1 MKPLIGL
8 AVAAA
13 FALAA
18 CGGSGTT
25 AVAEPASPEGAAA
38 GAELTQGGDQA
49 AADGNDET
57 GGAALIAGDW
67 RCKAQGDIP
76 IGILK
81 VKASGAYEFVVVKN
95 SLWDPKPGD
104 SGNGKGKLGAP
115 EGLMKP
121 LSGPLVDTYEILDI
135 ARAESEWG
143 VRIYLNN
150 DYGSLMH
157 CGLASEEG

>member
-1 MKPLIGL
+1 MKTPTFRL
-8 AVAAA
+8 AVTAAAA

-18 CGGSGTT
+18 CGGAATG
-25 AVAEPASPEGAAA
+25 APAGPAATDVA
-38 GAELTQGGDQA
+38 GAELTAGNETEAGDT
-49 AADGNDET
+49 GET
-57 GGAALIAGDW
+57 GAALIADEW

-76 IGILK
+76 IGLLK
-81 VKASGAYEFVVVKN
+81 VSPSGAYEFVVVKN
-95 SLWDPKPGD
+95 TLWELKPGD
-104 SGNGKGKLGAP
+104 SGNGKGQLGAP
-115 EGLMKP
+115 EGQMKP
-121 LSGPLVDTYEILDI
+121 LNGPLVTAYEIVDI